1 MRIMTYAERKVSA
14 PIDYGLMKL
23 FILCGRADKVFSLV
37 SFLEKCGI
45 YYDIRI
51 NDDAEPVPDIDMND
65 YDLSR
70 FTYK

>member
-1 MRIMTYAERKVSA
+1 MAEEYSKEGS
-14 PIDYGLMKL
+14 I
-23 FILCGRADKVFSLV
+23 
-37 SFLEKCGI
+37 EKCEI